1 MLGGGQGDPRG
12 HMCEV
17 NLPADLEVLRLLPAG
32 HVQHLAGGAFLTRST
47 WTVSRC
53 WREDGELVCAV
64 KASLMGK
71 VYTAI
76 VPEADVRTV
85 ETSEAG
91 IIVQLQ
97 RASHSGK

>member
-1 MLGGGQGDPRG
+1 
-12 HMCEV
+12 MCEV
-17 NLPADLEVLRLLPAG
+17 NLPADREVLRLLPAG
-32 HVQHLAGGAFLTRST
+32 HVQRLSGGAFLTRST

-53 WREDGELVCAV
+53 WREKGELVCAV

-85 ETSEAG
+85 ETSETG
-91 IIVQLQ
+91 VVVQLQ
-97 RASHSGK
+97 RASHAGR

>member
-1 MLGGGQGDPRG
+1 
-12 HMCEV
+12 MCESS
-17 NLPADLEVLRLLPAG
+17 LPADYQRLRLLPAG
-32 HVQHLAGGAFLTRST
+32 HVQPLAGGAFLKRST

-64 KASLMGK
+64 RASLMGR

-85 ETSEAG
+85 ETSETG
-91 IIVQLQ
+91 VVVQLQ
-97 RASHSGK
+97 RASHPGK